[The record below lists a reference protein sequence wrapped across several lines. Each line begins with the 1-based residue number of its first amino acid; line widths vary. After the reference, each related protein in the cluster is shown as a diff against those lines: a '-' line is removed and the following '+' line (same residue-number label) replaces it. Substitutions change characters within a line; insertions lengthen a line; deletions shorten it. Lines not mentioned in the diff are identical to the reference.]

1 MGNWLNCIPWFYAAI
16 LVIWIQ
22 ALGKNFGGVS
32 KCSHVICDET
42 AVRDI
47 DTYILTY
54 VSSYSDFLVVMT
66 SVGLALARSNN
77 KGHIYPAYTFGTG
90 FPFML

>member
-1 MGNWLNCIPWFYAAI
+1 MVAI
-16 LVIWIQ
+16 LVAMDSSPWKKF
-22 ALGKNFGGVS
+22 GGGGGGGVS

-66 SVGLALARSNN
+66 SVGLVLARPNN